1 MNKTTARALLIL
13 TTAMMAGGSYAQE
26 AGYLGLQYGSF
37 RTSDASQNNGDHEDM
52 DHIGVSLGASLLPTI
67 GLEAQYTTSL
77 SDKKIG
83 AGSTLSSQTLG
94 AYAKIQ
100 TPTPVY
106 VNGRIGVAR
115 VDYDLDTPFSSRTE
129 STNGVSY
136 GVGLGVKL
144 ADTASI
150 EGNYTRLPDLDD
162 PGFSNRK
169 IKNELVT
176 VGVNLHF

>member
-1 MNKTTARALLIL
+1 MNKTTARALLAFI
-13 TTAMMAGGSYAQE
+13 TAMVAGGSYAQE
-26 AGYLGLQYGSF
+26 TGYLGLQYGSF
-37 RTSDASQNNGDHEDM
+37 RTSDASQNNGDHESM
-52 DHIGVSLGASLLPTI
+52 DHIGVSIGANLLPTI
-67 GLEAQYTTSL
+67 GLEAQYTTNL
-77 SDKKIG
+77 SDKKVG
-83 AGSTLSSQTLG
+83 SGSTLSSQTVG

-115 VDYDLDTPFSSRTE
+115 VDYDLDTPFSSTTE
-129 STNGVSY
+129 STSGVSY
-136 GVGLGVKL
+136 GVGVGIKL

-150 EGNYTRLPDLDD
+150 EAGYTRLPDLEEK
-162 PGFSNRK
+162 GFANPT